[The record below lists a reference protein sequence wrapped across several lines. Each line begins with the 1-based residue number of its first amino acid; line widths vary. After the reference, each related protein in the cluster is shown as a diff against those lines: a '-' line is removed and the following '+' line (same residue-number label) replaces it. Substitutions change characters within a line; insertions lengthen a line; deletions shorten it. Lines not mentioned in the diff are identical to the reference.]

1 MKKRGEFIM
10 ENSNEVILNLM
21 KTIAENMPVVFDNKA
36 CILVTDKEKYIKV
49 VKSSGLSLNVNEG
62 EPITNDLKQIINSGT
77 PTTKDINESSLKIP
91 IRRYTLPIKNGHG
104 EFIGSI
110 SISKSIDAKNKLLD
124 LSSDLADTISNVS
137 AAVEESTANIQ
148 TLSENNKDILVN
160 VHKAIE
166 HTKNSGSV
174 LKFVQG
180 VAKETNLLG
189 INAAIEAARA
199 GEAGKGFSVVA
210 QHIRKLS
217 NSTSDSIKEINEVLK
232 NIEESVQQIAD
243 KIRNSNE
250 SFDTQAA
257 ALEEISASVQE
268 VNNNA
273 KTVEE
278 TARTL

>member
-1 MKKRGEFIM
+1 M
-10 ENSNEVILNLM
+10 ENSNETIMNLI
-21 KTIAENMPVVFDNKA
+21 KFIASNLPNIFDNNA
-36 CILVTDKEKYIKV
+36 AAYITDKEKYITAV
-49 VKSSGLSLNVNEG
+49 SIPNLHLNIKEG
-62 EPITNDLKQIINSGT
+62 QPISDNLKQIIASGN
-77 PTTKDINESSLKIP
+77 PYSNLIDASL
-91 IRRYTLPIKNGHG
+91 YGEAFNAYVLPIKNDSN
-104 EFIGSI
+104 EVIGSFMI
-110 SISKSIDAKNKLLD
+110 AKNTNIKSSLLD
-124 LSSDLADTISNVS
+124 LSSNLSESISNIS

-148 TLSENNKDILVN
+148 TLSENNKNILVN

-166 HTKNSGSV
+166 NTKNTSSV

-217 NSTSDSIKEINEVLK
+217 NSTSDSIKEINSVLK
-232 NIEESVQQIAD
+232 NIDESVNEIAA
-243 KIRNSNE
+243 KIKDSNE

-273 KTVEE
+273 RTFEDV
-278 TARTL
+278 ARSL

>member
-1 MKKRGEFIM
+1 M

-273 KTVEE
+273 KIGRAHV
-278 TARTL
+278 